1 MKNKKYITPK
11 TQVKKIDTETLMA
24 GSDKPVLTIDRI
36 NTAGNSNGGFAKK
49 GSSIWEEN

>member
-11 TQVKKIDTETLMA
+11 TQVKKIDTEMLMA
-24 GSDKPVLTIDRI
+24 GSITVD
-36 NTAGNSNGGFAKK
+36 NTKIAPDAYAGFAKK

>member
-11 TQVKKIDTETLMA
+11 TQVKKIDTEMLMEA
-24 GSDKPVLTIDRI
+24 SVTIS
-36 NTAGNSNGGFAKK
+36 TAQTNNGGWAKK

>member
-24 GSDKPVLTIDRI
+24 GSVTVDPSKKADD
-36 NTAGNSNGGFAKK
+36 NNGGLAKK
-49 GSSIWEEN
+49 GYSIWEEN

>member
-11 TQVKKIDTETLMA
+11 TQVKKIDTEMLMA
-24 GSDKPVLTIDRI
+24 GSDKITVD
-36 NTAGNSNGGFAKK
+36 NTKTYAGFAKK

>member
-11 TQVKKIDTETLMA
+11 TQVKVIDTEMPIA
-24 GSDKPVLTIDRI
+24 QSVTID
-36 NTAGNSNGGFAKK
+36 NTKIVPDAYGGFAKK

>member
-11 TQVKKIDTETLMA
+11 TQVKKIDTEMLMA
-24 GSDKPVLTIDRI
+24 GSDIITVD
-36 NTAGNSNGGFAKK
+36 NTKTATYAGFAKK